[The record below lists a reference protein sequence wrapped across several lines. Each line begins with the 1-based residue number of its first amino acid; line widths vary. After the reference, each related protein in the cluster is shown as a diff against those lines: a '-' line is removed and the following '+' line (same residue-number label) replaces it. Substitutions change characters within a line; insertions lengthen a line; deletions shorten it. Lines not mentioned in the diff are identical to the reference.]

1 VPIDILTAF
10 MDRGVPLAILVSASG
25 DAPPPEPRIE
35 SEPGEEEQV

>member
-1 VPIDILTAF
+1 MPIDMLTAF
-10 MDRGVPLAILVSASG
+10 MEKGVPRAIPVSASG